1 MKVVIPMSGMSRRF
15 MDAGY
20 TVPKYLLE
28 IDGKTVIEHIIDLY
42 PKDTEFVCI
51 LNRKHHDET
60 DVAGL
65 LLYKLPEGSSIRVID
80 PHKLGPVHS
89 VLQALK
95 DIDDDEQV
103 IVNYCDFSMKWDYD
117 DFVSHVTDTD
127 CDGSVISYTGFHPHM
142 LGSDNYAFCRLREG
156 SYQIEEIREK
166 QPFTDDKMSEY
177 ASTGTYYFKKGKY
190 VKHYFQQL
198 IDEDVNINGEY
209 YVSLVHNLM
218 IKDGLYNTVY
228 EVPNMLQWGTPLD
241 VKMYQQWSDYYR
253 AVVDI
258 KSKLKLKGCVTALP
272 MAGAGS
278 RFSKEGY
285 GVPKPFLMV
294 NGEYMVDQ
302 AVKCLP
308 ETDKT
313 IFGALE
319 SHMSMM
325 PLEEYPEVVWLKETP
340 AEGQSITTLKIVE
353 KIDDDTPI
361 LLSACDNGALYD
373 SDKFAD
379 LIEDQNNDIVVWSYR
394 NNYTAH
400 HNPNMYSWLEV
411 DENDTIKKVNV
422 KKFTG
427 ENPVDE
433 YAIVGT
439 MFFRDKAVY
448 NKSLIKLFEMNE
460 KVNGE
465 FYVDSLLNAAIDLGY
480 TVKNFEIDHYICWG
494 TPNDLKTYRYWQ
506 EFFHKVD
513 WHPYDYGKDY
523 LTN

>member
-15 MDAGY
+15 MEAGY
-20 TVPKYLLE
+20 TIPKYLLE

-65 LLYKLPEGSSIRVID
+65 LLHKLPDGSSIKVID

-89 VLQALK
+89 VLQALD
-95 DIDDDEQV
+95 DINDDEQV

-117 DFVSHVTDTD
+117 DFVSHVEDTD
-127 CDGSVISYTGFHPHM
+127 CDGCVISYTGFHPHM

-218 IKDGLYNTVY
+218 IRDGLHNTVY

-241 VKMYQQWSDYYR
+241 VDKYLQWSNYYKD
-253 AVVDI
+253 VI
-258 KSKLKLKGCVTALP
+258 KGQKEVQIPNCVTAIP

-278 RFSKEGY
+278 RFAKDGFSI
-285 GVPKPFLMV
+285 PKPFLIV

-302 AVKCLP
+302 AIKCLP
-308 ETDKT
+308 KTDKT

-325 PLEEYPEVVWLKETP
+325 PLQEYPEVVWFKETP
-340 AEGQSITTLKIVE
+340 VEGQSITTSKIVE
-353 KIDDDTPI
+353 KIDHDTSI
-361 LLSACDNGALYD
+361 LLSACDNGVLYD
-373 SDKFAD
+373 ADKFVDLVNSDAD
-379 LIEDQNNDIVVWSYR
+379 AIVWTYR
-394 NNYTAH
+394 NNYTSQLQ
-400 HNPNMYSWLEV
+400 PNAYSWVNCDDEGNVSSV
-411 DENDTIKKVNV
+411 DV
-422 KKFTG
+422 KNFTG
-427 ENPVDE
+427 ENPIEE
-433 YAIVGT
+433 YAITGT
-439 MFFRDKAVY
+439 MFFRDKRVY
-448 NKSLIKLFEMNE
+448 NESLVRLFEMNE

-480 TVKNFEIDHYICWG
+480 KVKNFEVDHYICWG
-494 TPNDLKTYRYWQ
+494 TPNDLMTYRYWQ
-506 EFFHKVD
+506 QFFNNVT
-513 WHPYDYGKDY
+513 WHPYEYGKDY
-523 LTN
+523 FTN

>member
-65 LLYKLPEGSSIRVID
+65 LLYKLPEGSSIKVID
-80 PHKLGPVHS
+80 PHKLGPVYS
-89 VLQALK
+89 VLQVLN
-95 DIDDDEQV
+95 DIDDEERV

-117 DFVSHVTDTD
+117 DFVSYIDDTD
-127 CDGSVISYTGFHPHM
+127 CDGCVISYTGFHPHM
-142 LGSDNYAFCRLREG
+142 LGSDNYAFCKLRGG

-209 YVSLVHNLM
+209 YVSLVHNLLNR
-218 IKDGLYNTVY
+218 DGLTNLVY
-228 EVPNMLQWGTPLD
+228 EIPVMLQWGTPLD
-241 VKMYQQWSDYYR
+241 MNMYLQWSNYYK
-253 AVVDI
+253 AVLEGNKPLKI
-258 KSKLKLKGCVTALP
+258 KNCVTALP

-278 RFSKEGY
+278 RFKSDGFA
-285 GVPKPFLMV
+285 VPKPFLIV
-294 NGEYMVDQ
+294 NDNYMVDQ
-302 AVKCLP
+302 AEYCLP
-308 ETDKT
+308 RTDKT
-313 IFGALE
+313 IYACLK
-319 SHMSMM
+319 SHMSML
-325 PLEEYPEVVWLKETP
+325 PLEDYSHVVWIDDVLD
-340 AEGQSITTLKIVE
+340 GQARTTEKIMNE
-353 KIDDDTPI
+353 IDDDTSI
-361 LLSACDNGALYD
+361 LLSACDNGVLYD

-379 LIEDQNNDIVVWSYR
+379 LIEDPENDIVVWSYR
-394 NNYTAH
+394 NNYTSYR
-400 HNPNMYSWLEV
+400 NPDMYSWLDV
-411 DENDTIKKVNV
+411 DGDNIKGVSV

-427 ENPVDE
+427 GDPINE

-439 MFFRDKAVY
+439 MFFRNKEVY
-448 NKSLIKLFEMNE
+448 LNSLKQIYKKNIRT
-460 KVNGE
+460 NGE
-465 FYVDSLLNAAIDLGY
+465 FYVDSILNEAISLGY
-480 TVKNFEIDHYICWG
+480 KVKNFEVDHYICWG
-494 TPNDLKTYRYWQ
+494 TPDDLKTYRYWQ
-506 EFFHKVD
+506 KFFASVN
-513 WHPYDYGKDY
+513 WHPYDYRKDY
-523 LTN
+523 LTY

>member
-65 LLYKLPEGSSIRVID
+65 LLHKLPEGSSIRVID

-89 VLQALK
+89 VLQALG
-95 DIDDDEQV
+95 DIDDEEQV

-156 SYQIEEIREK
+156 SFQIEEIREK

-241 VKMYQQWSDYYR
+241 VKMYQQWSDYY
-253 AVVDI
+253 ADNMNGI
-258 KSKLKLKGCVTALP
+258 KPLKIKGCTTVIP

-285 GVPKPFLMV
+285 GVPKPFLEV
-294 NGEYMVDQ
+294 NGGYMINQ
-302 AVKCLP
+302 ALRCLP
-308 ETDKT
+308 ETDNK
-313 IFGALE
+313 IFACLR
-319 SHMSMM
+319 SHMSML
-325 PLEEYPEVVWLKETP
+325 PLEDFENVVWIDEVT
-340 AEGQSITTLKIVE
+340 EGQACTTELLVDKVNE
-353 KIDDDTPI
+353 GDSI

-379 LIEDQNNDIVVWSYR
+379 LIENVENDIVVWSYR

-400 HNPNMYSWLEV
+400 HNPNMYSWLDV
-411 DENDTIKKVNV
+411 DDDGNVNKVNV
-422 KKFTG
+422 KKFPYG
-427 ENPVDE
+427 SNPVDE

-439 MFFRDKAVY
+439 MFFRNKEVY
-448 NKSLIKLFEMNE
+448 KKSLEQLYETNE
-460 KVNGE
+460 RVNGE
-465 FYVDSLLNAAIDLGY
+465 FYVDTLLNTAIELGY
-480 TVKNFEIDHYICWG
+480 KVKNFEIDHYICWG

-506 EFFHKVD
+506 KFFNSVD
-513 WHPYDYGKDY
+513 WHPYDYYKDFF
-523 LTN
+523 TD

>member
-65 LLYKLPEGSSIRVID
+65 LLHKLPEGSSIRVID

-95 DIDDDEQV
+95 DIDDEEQV
-103 IVNYCDFSMKWDYD
+103 IVNYCDFSMNWDYD
-117 DFVSHVTDTD
+117 DFKSHVDDTQ
-127 CDGSVISYTGFHPHM
+127 CDGCVVSYTGFHPHM
-142 LGSDNYAFCRLREG
+142 LGSDNYAFCRLRMG

-166 QPFTDDKMSEY
+166 RPFTDDKMSEF

-190 VKHYFQQL
+190 VKYYFQKL

-253 AVVDI
+253 AVMEGNKPLKI
-258 KSKLKLKGCVTALP
+258 KNCVTALP

-278 RFSKEGY
+278 RFSKEGF
-285 GVPKPFLMV
+285 GIPKPFIEI
-294 NGEYMVDQ
+294 NGQYMVDQ
-302 AVKCLP
+302 AKHCLP
-308 ETDKT
+308 TTDET
-313 IFGALE
+313 IYACLN
-319 SHMSMM
+319 SHMSML
-325 PLEEYPEVVWLKETP
+325 PLDDFGNVVWIDGVL
-340 AEGQSITTLKIVE
+340 EGQACTTERIINEV
-353 KIDDDTPI
+353 DDDTSI

-394 NNYTAH
+394 NNYTAYR
-400 HNPNMYSWLEV
+400 NPNMYSWLDV
-411 DENDTIKKVNV
+411 DESGNVTKVNV
-422 KKFTG
+422 KNFTG
-427 ENPVDE
+427 TNPTDE

-439 MFFRDKAVY
+439 MFFR
-448 NKSLIKLFEMNE
+448 NKQIYFSSLENLYKKDERT
-460 KVNGE
+460 NGE
-465 FYVDSLLNAAIDLGY
+465 FYVDNLLNEAIDLGY

-506 EFFHKVD
+506 EFFHKVH

-523 LTN
+523 FTN

>member
-42 PKDTEFVCI
+42 PKDSEFVCI

-65 LLYKLPEGSSIRVID
+65 LLHKLPEGSSIRVID

-95 DIDDDEQV
+95 DIDDEEQV
-103 IVNYCDFSMKWDYD
+103 IVNYCDFSMRWDYD

-127 CDGSVISYTGFHPHM
+127 CDGCVVSYTGFHPHM
-142 LGSDNYAFCRLREG
+142 LGSNNYAFCRLKGG
-156 SYQIEEIREK
+156 SFQIEEIREK

-190 VKHYFQQL
+190 VKHYFQKL

-218 IKDGLYNTVY
+218 IGDGLYNTVY

-253 AVVDI
+253 AVMEGNKPLKI
-258 KSKLKLKGCVTALP
+258 KNCTTALP

-285 GVPKPFLMV
+285 GIPKPFIEI
-294 NGEYMVDQ
+294 NGQYMVDR
-302 AVKCLP
+302 ALYCLP
-308 ETDKT
+308 KTDETV
-313 IFGALE
+313 FACLN
-319 SHMSMM
+319 SHIGML
-325 PLEEYPEVVWLKETP
+325 PIDDFRNVIWIDEVT
-340 AEGQSITTLKIVE
+340 EGQACTTAKILDE
-353 KIDDDTPI
+353 IDDESSI
-361 LLSACDNGALYD
+361 ILSACDNGALYD

-379 LIEDQNNDIVVWSYR
+379 LIEDLDNDIVVWSYK

-400 HNPNMYSWLEV
+400 HNPDMYSWLDV
-411 DENDTIKKVNV
+411 DESDNVTKVNV
-422 KKFTG
+422 KNFTG
-427 ENPVDE
+427 TNPVDE

-439 MFFRDKAVY
+439 MFFR
-448 NKSLIKLFEMNE
+448 NKQIYSNSLENLYKKDERT
-460 KVNGE
+460 NGE
-465 FYVDSLLNAAIDLGY
+465 FYVDNLLNEAIDLGY

-494 TPNDLKTYRYWQ
+494 TPNDLRTYRYWQ
-506 EFFHKVD
+506 KFFNKVS
-513 WHPYDYGKDY
+513 WHPYTYNEDYF
-523 LTN
+523 TN